1 MERWQGREGSQGRVH
16 GQSDPQLILLHPVGG
31 PGASAEPALWAC
43 IPLEMREL
51 GHLYTCSCQS
61 RAELLPG
68 WLSPALPACNVGAQ
82 KPSKVKKSP
91 QAKKLKKAFGSGPA
105 CTRGDMGGGADSA
118 RCGHCDVLGG
128 GRGQGSPP
136 LAQKLKQVDPKG

>member
-1 MERWQGREGSQGRVH
+1 MAGKGRKPGPCAQTVRSPADPASSCWGSRSQCRTCALGLYTPRDEGA
-16 GQSDPQLILLHPVGG
+16 
-31 PGASAEPALWAC
+31 GA
-43 IPLEMREL
+43 
-51 GHLYTCSCQS
+51 YTCSCQS